1 MQRPPG
7 ALFTNRE
14 ATVVGDLYFFA
25 SDDLLL
31 LPWAGGRQW
40 RQGHPCASGG
50 NYDGGGGVLVGA
62 LGDFGAMVP
71 ALGGG
76 RGAPPRTL
84 HKEAS
89 VAAFYHSRILRCEQ
103 SSCWGQTQRFCV

>member
-1 MQRPPG
+1 M
-7 ALFTNRE
+7 
-14 ATVVGDLYFFA
+14 VGDLYFFA

-76 RGAPPRTL
+76 QGRASTHLTQGSIRG
-84 HKEAS
+84 
-89 VAAFYHSRILRCEQ
+89 
-103 SSCWGQTQRFCV
+103 CVLPL